1 MPPNVSVSALVKFPG
16 VVGLRGRRGLVWC
29 PVETIICVFAFTVTQ
44 EPNECS
50 VFVVYWHQNIPKH
63 STNREQN
70 YTTPNLTTDLFIN
83 VPVLFVVLTRM
94 GSSPWDSP
102 LFRRLVLGHPS
113 LKRPTGCFYPLTRS
127 ASVLLSAATNHS
139 QQHTNNNSTGGILCL
154 HVRSSLATTKWSL
167 CSRVTPLVWVC
178 QKNFRPRS
186 LPQFHPIGKSFDEL
200 R

>member
-29 PVETIICVFAFTVTQ
+29 PLETIICVFAFIVAQ

-50 VFVVYWHQNIPKH
+50 VFVVCWHQNIPKH

-94 GSSPWDSP
+94 GSSQTLPCFEGSFWVIQAWSGLHRVFLPSHTFSVCPPVSSNKPLPTAHKQQQYWWHIVSP
-102 LFRRLVLGHPS
+102 CEEFTCYNEMKS
-113 LKRPTGCFYPLTRS
+113 L
-127 ASVLLSAATNHS
+127 
-139 QQHTNNNSTGGILCL
+139 
-154 HVRSSLATTKWSL
+154 
-167 CSRVTPLVWVC
+167 
-178 QKNFRPRS
+178 
-186 LPQFHPIGKSFDEL
+186 
-200 R
+200 